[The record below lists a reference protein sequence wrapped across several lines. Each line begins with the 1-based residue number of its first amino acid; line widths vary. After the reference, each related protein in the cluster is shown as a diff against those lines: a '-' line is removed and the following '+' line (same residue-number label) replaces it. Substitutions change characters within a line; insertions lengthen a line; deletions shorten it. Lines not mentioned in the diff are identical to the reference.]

1 MNKDTQSWSN
11 SNLTE
16 MEELV
21 QKVQQLET
29 ENAALRKENRK
40 AHDMACEDAVERYR
54 LNGENAALHVELQEQ
69 CALNGTGSEREYV
82 LRGRVDR
89 LKRENAVLRS
99 LLREAIRE
107 HVDPYDLPEGDAYI
121 ARVEAALGEAK
132 P

>member
-16 MEELV
+16 MEELL
-21 QKVQQLET
+21 QKVQQLE
-29 ENAALRKENRK
+29 
-40 AHDMACEDAVERYR
+40 
-54 LNGENAALHVELQEQ
+54 
-69 CALNGTGSEREYV
+69 
-82 LRGRVDR
+82 
-89 LKRENAVLRS
+89 RENAVLRS

-107 HVDPYDLPEGDAYI
+107 HVDPYDLPEGDHYI